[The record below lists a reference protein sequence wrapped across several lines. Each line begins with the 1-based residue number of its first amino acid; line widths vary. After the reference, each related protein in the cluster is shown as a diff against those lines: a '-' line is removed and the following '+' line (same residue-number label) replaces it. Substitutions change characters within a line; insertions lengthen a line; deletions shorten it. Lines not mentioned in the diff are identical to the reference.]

1 MTMTDRDPSR
11 HWWQL
16 CPLCGGGG
24 ATECALCL
32 GAGVLDET
40 DAAQDIG
47 PSEHIPPGPRC
58 RYCRG
63 LVSVRWRDRMTYCRA
78 CNRLDRL
85 NPGEGEPD
93 PPPTAA

>member
-1 MTMTDRDPSR
+1 MTMASR
-11 HWWQL
+11 WAQL

-24 ATECALCL
+24 ATDCALCL

-58 RYCRG
+58 RQCRG
-63 LVSVRWRDRMTYCRA
+63 LVDVRERDGRTYCRS
-78 CNRLDRL
+78 CNRIDRL
-85 NPGEGEPD
+85 PGDRPD
-93 PPPTAA
+93 PPPKAA